1 MDAEDEQR
9 TAANGLDGV
18 GNNVLHPALEPD
30 DDGKDAQARRGIQ
43 QDAHGAEGPLG
54 HRDAVGA
61 LGKKHQCGHSQR
73 RRDHPAAQT
82 GREGLFKDLILLGK
96 VAHIQSRNGD
106 HALADA
112 KRSLPGDTD
121 TPA

>member
-9 TAANGLDGV
+9 TTANGLDGV
-18 GNNVLHPALEPD
+18 GDNVFHPALEPD
-30 DDGKDAQARRGIQ
+30 DDGKDAQARHGIQ

-73 RRDHPAAQT
+73 RRDHPAA
-82 GREGLFKDLILLGK
+82 
-96 VAHIQSRNGD
+96 
-106 HALADA
+106 
-112 KRSLPGDTD
+112 
-121 TPA
+121 